1 MLTIVLICLI
11 VLIILVIVTVVFMTK
26 CRKQLGGK
34 STVLNDPSSAEEG
47 QTLVPQ
53 SGETKLT

>member
-1 MLTIVLICLI
+1 LTIVLVCLLL
-11 VLIILVIVTVVFMTK
+11 LIIAAVVVFMMK

-34 STVLNDPSSAEEG
+34 STVLNDPSSVEEG

-53 SGETKLT
+53 TAETKLV

>member
-1 MLTIVLICLI
+1 M
-11 VLIILVIVTVVFMTK
+11 K

-34 STVLNDPSSAEEG
+34 STVLNDPSSVEEG

-53 SGETKLT
+53 TAETKLV